1 MGFRFMAFEACGG
14 TAAARPLGGSPLEI
28 CPTGGTQP
36 GSSRKPRYSG
46 RPLTGRF
53 GPPQYP
59 AVAVK
64 VTRPSSP
71 SGLLTETER
80 AALRRPVFPLRAAIV
95 YSKPT
100 WQPHSRYY
108 GSLLLVSS
116 GAYNHSTAGLQRTFQ
131 MSQATGVETARQ
143 AQELHIFHDVAK
155 ALTSSLDLDSILQT
169 IMEKMAEYFRPDTW
183 SLLMVDEQKM
193 ELYFAI
199 AVGKASEAL
208 KSVRLK
214 VGEGI
219 AGHVAKYGEKL
230 IVPDVRS
237 DKRFAKR
244 IDHVTQWETQ
254 SIICIPLRSKLRVLG
269 VIQLVNVDMKNFT
282 EQESFFL
289 QSLCDYAAIAIENA
303 RAVEK
308 IQELTITDDCT
319 GLYNARHLYKTL
331 ETEVYRSARFGYEFS
346 VLFIDLDHFKQVN
359 DTHGHLIGSKLLAEI
374 GYLIKAQLRLI
385 DFAFRYGGDE
395 FVVLLPQ
402 TGKDSALVVA
412 RRLRDSLR
420 SSCFCKEEGL
430 NLNVRASIGLATYPH
445 DAKTPHDV
453 IRRADE
459 MMYMVKNSTR
469 DNIGIAQRGV
479 EK

>member
-1 MGFRFMAFEACGG
+1 
-14 TAAARPLGGSPLEI
+14 
-28 CPTGGTQP
+28 
-36 GSSRKPRYSG
+36 
-46 RPLTGRF
+46 
-53 GPPQYP
+53 
-59 AVAVK
+59 
-64 VTRPSSP
+64 
-71 SGLLTETER
+71 
-80 AALRRPVFPLRAAIV
+80 
-95 YSKPT
+95 
-100 WQPHSRYY
+100 
-108 GSLLLVSS
+108 
-116 GAYNHSTAGLQRTFQ
+116 
-131 MSQATGVETARQ
+131 MSQATGAETARQ

-169 IMEKMAEYFRPDTW
+169 IMEKMAEYFQPDTW
-183 SLLMVDEQKM
+183 SLLMVDEKKS

-199 AVGKASEAL
+199 AVGTAAEAL
-208 KSVRLK
+208 KDVRLK

-219 AGHVAKYGEKL
+219 AGHVAKFGEKL
-230 IVPDVRS
+230 IVPDVRA

-244 IDHVTQWETQ
+244 IDDVTQMETR
-254 SIICIPLRSKLRVLG
+254 SVICIPLRSKLRVLG
-269 VIQLVNVDMKNFT
+269 VIQLINVDMAHFGHD
-282 EQESFFL
+282 EQFFL
-289 QSLCDYAAIAIENA
+289 QALCDYASIAIENA
-303 RAVEK
+303 RAVEQ

-374 GYLIKAQLRLI
+374 GYLIMAQLRLI
-385 DFAFRYGGDE
+385 DYAFRYGGDE

-402 TGKDSALVVA
+402 TGKDSATVVA

-430 NLNVRASIGLATYPH
+430 NLNVRASMGLATYPH
-445 DAKTPHDV
+445 DAKSPHDI
-453 IRRADE
+453 IRQADE

-469 DNIGIAQRGV
+469 DNIGIAQRGL